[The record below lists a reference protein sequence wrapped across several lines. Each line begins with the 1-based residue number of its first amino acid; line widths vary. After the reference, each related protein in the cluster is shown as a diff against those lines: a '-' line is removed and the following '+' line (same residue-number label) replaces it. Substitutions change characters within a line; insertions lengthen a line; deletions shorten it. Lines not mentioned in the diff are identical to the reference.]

1 MEWPATPLVCLFY
14 GHCPKG
20 TTIMTKTLNAAQIK
34 VIADTVDADLVMD
47 KASTTFAARCEELAK
62 LPEALAK
69 PKLADIV
76 ASSRGTT
83 VVSRVADR
91 STAKGTTVFVFGSGK
106 YAEDKDADAAR
117 TAFRR
122 ICAKAWPTEAQK
134 AADADAAEAL
144 LKALKKVIAG
154 RANLSTADRRRFAKL
169 AAGVGV
175 SFV

>member
-1 MEWPATPLVCLFY
+1 
-14 GHCPKG
+14 
-20 TTIMTKTLNAAQIK
+20 MTKTLNAAQIK
-34 VIADTVDADLVMD
+34 VIAATVEADLVMD
-47 KASTTFAARCEELAK
+47 KASTTFADRCEELAK

-91 STAKGTTVFVFGSGK
+91 GTSKGQTVFVFGSGT

-117 TAFRR
+117 NAFRR